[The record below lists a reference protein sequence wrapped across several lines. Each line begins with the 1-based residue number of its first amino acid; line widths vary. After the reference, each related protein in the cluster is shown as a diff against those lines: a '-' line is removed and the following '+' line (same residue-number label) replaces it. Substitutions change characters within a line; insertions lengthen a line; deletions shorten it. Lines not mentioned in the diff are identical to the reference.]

1 MNLDTL
7 TDEILEKT
15 TPTITAYLTDE
26 NGDAVPVAD
35 IATLTL
41 TLYGKETKAIINTRN
56 DQDVLNLNGVTVEDD
71 STGTLIT
78 WELDIADTAIL
89 GTRAEEDHRAVFK
102 WTWGSTERTGR
113 HIIDMTVVNLA
124 KVI

>member
-7 TDEILEKT
+7 TDEILEQT

-26 NGDAVPVAD
+26 NGDAVAVAD

-41 TLYGKETKAIINTRN
+41 TLYNKTTNKIINTRN
-56 DQDVLNLNGVTVEDD
+56 DSDALNAGGVIVEDT
-71 STGTLIT
+71 SSGTLVT

-89 GTRAEEDHRAVFK
+89 GTRAKEDHRAIFK